1 MATPKKTN
9 KPKTSA
15 QSTKGVASKSKS
27 EVAAQSSK
35 PMISRAQM
43 ALEKARNNRL
53 FLLLA
58 AVIIIGALAYLV
70 KDYVIVA
77 MVNGRPITRLEVI
90 QELEKQGGEATA
102 DALISEVLLNQQAQ
116 KQGVIV
122 SQDEID
128 SRIKEIEDE
137 LSQSGQSLDQL
148 LELQGVT
155 RAEVEEQTRLRLL
168 LQKLLEDKVA
178 VTDEEVNEAFES
190 QAEQKPEEMSDEEF
204 KQQLRES
211 LREQKLSFE
220 AQSYIQ
226 ELKDGADIQYLY
238 QY

>member
-1 MATPKKTN
+1 
-9 KPKTSA
+9 
-15 QSTKGVASKSKS
+15 
-27 EVAAQSSK
+27 
-35 PMISRAQM
+35 M
-43 ALEKARNNRL
+43 ALQKARQNRV
-53 FLLLA
+53 FLVLA
-58 AVIIIGALAYLV
+58 AAIIIGALAYLL
-70 KDYVIVA
+70 KDYFIVA

-168 LQKLLEDKVA
+168 LQKLLEDKVT
-178 VTDEEVNEAFES
+178 VTDEELNEAFES

-226 ELKDGADIQYLY
+226 ELKDGAEIQYLY